1 MTEAQRI
8 FCDEY
13 IKDTNGSR
21 AYKIAYP
28 HITKDSTARTN
39 ANRLLKREDIKKYIS
54 AELDKLHDERTADAK
69 EVLEY
74 LTSVMRGQSK
84 SSVVV
89 LAGEGTQDIIDKPPD
104 EKEKL
109 TAAKQLAKI
118 LGLEVQKVE
127 VEGDL
132 GLVKIIDDI

>member
-28 HITKDSTARTN
+28 HVTKDNTAKSN
-39 ANRLLKREDIKKYIS
+39 AYRLLQKENIKKYIR
-54 AELDKLHDERTADAK
+54 EQLDRLHDERTADTK

-74 LTSVMRGQSK
+74 LTSVMRGESRSSVLALDGDGTQAVVSK
-84 SSVVV
+84 S
-89 LAGEGTQDIIDKPPD
+89 PD
-104 EKEKL
+104 EKERL
-109 TAAKQLAKI
+109 TAAKQLVKI

-127 VEGDL
+127 LDGGI